1 MLQSLSERVRLC
13 HRQAEK
19 CARRAEAV
27 SDASLR
33 TVWLR
38 REESWLKLA
47 CSYDF
52 EQRLALVV
60 NEGVRRINERNRNAG
75 HIRADNAQGAT
86 AAWVQSPVSTRAAP
100 DPKYLQ
106 NELIAI
112 IDDEACVRGGLSN
125 LIESRGHRA
134 ETFASAEDYL
144 ACEAKENAACLI
156 LDVHLPG
163 MSGPDLQGRLIAE
176 GRCPPT
182 VFVTGRFEEQVQR
195 RVIEAGAL
203 GYLTKP
209 CDEQALFD
217 CIESA
222 LGAIR

>member
-13 HRQAEK
+13 YGHAEK
-19 CARRAEAV
+19 CARRAETV

-33 TVWLR
+33 TAWLR

-47 CSYDF
+47 CSYEF
-52 EQRLALVV
+52 EQRLVLVV
-60 NEGVRRINERNRNAG
+60 NESARRANRRNRSAG
-75 HIRADNAQGAT
+75 HIRADNALGAE
-86 AAWVQSPVSTRAAP
+86 AAWIHSPVSTRAAP
-100 DPKYLQ
+100 DPKHLQ
-106 NELIAI
+106 NELITI
-112 IDDEACVRGGLSN
+112 IDDEACVRGGLST

-134 ETFASAEDYL
+134 ATFASAEDYL
-144 ACEAKENAACLI
+144 ASNVKENAACLI

-163 MSGPDLQGRLIAE
+163 MSGPDLQGHLIAE

-182 VFVTGRFEEQVQR
+182 VFVTGRYEEHVQK

-209 CDEQALFD
+209 CNEQALFD
-217 CIESA
+217 CIDNA